1 MAHAV
6 NNILYNSARW
16 EGFAFRE
23 GDIIISTPAKCGTTW
38 TQRIVSL
45 LVFDSAELYAPMARV
60 SPWLDM
66 NTRPLPDVVA
76 ELEAQTHRRFIKSH
90 LALDLLPRDDRVTYI
105 TVGRDP
111 RDVAISMANH
121 MDNID
126 FDKFMGERVAAVGAD
141 DLVDMKP
148 EDMPDVSGG
157 PTERFW
163 RWVEAPN
170 GEDGLGG
177 VVNHLKSYWDHRD
190 DPNIV
195 MLHYDDLQRDLV
207 GQMAY
212 LAERLGIERS
222 RDRLEE
228 LSPAA
233 TFWEMKAAAQSTAP
247 NGDQSFWKSADDF
260 FHAGT
265 SGQWR
270 DLMSEDELPRY
281 EAALSTWASP
291 DLAHWLHHGGRTVTD
306 K

>member
-1 MAHAV
+1 MAEAV
-6 NNILYNSARW
+6 NNVLYNSARW
-16 EGFAFRE
+16 EGFAFRD

-45 LVFDSAELYAPMARV
+45 LVFDSDELHAPMARI

-66 NTRPLPDVVA
+66 NTRPLADVIA
-76 ELEAQTHRRFIKSH
+76 ELEAQSHRRFIKSH
-90 LALDLLPRDDRVTYI
+90 LALDLLPRHERVTYI

-111 RDVAISMANH
+111 RDVAISMAHH
-121 MDNID
+121 MDNIN
-126 FDKFMGERVAAVGAD
+126 FDKFIGERIAAVGAE

-157 PTERFW
+157 PTDRFW
-163 RWVEAPN
+163 RWVEEAT

-177 VVNHLKSYWDHRD
+177 VVNHLKSYWDQRE

-195 MLHYDDLQRDLV
+195 LLHYDDLQRDLV

-212 LAERLGIERS
+212 LAERLGFERS
-222 RDRLEE
+222 LERLEE
-228 LSPAA
+228 LAPAA
-233 TFWEMKAAAQSTAP
+233 SFWEMKAAAQSTAP
-247 NGDQSFWKSADDF
+247 NGDQTFWKSADDF

-270 DLMSEDELPRY
+270 KVMAEDEVPRY
-281 EAALSTWASP
+281 EAALEKWASP
-291 DLAHWLHHGGRTVTD
+291 ELAHWLHNGGLTT
-306 K
+306 

>member
-1 MAHAV
+1 MTAPV

-16 EGFAFRE
+16 EGFAFRD

-45 LVFDSAELYAPMARV
+45 LVFDSAELHAPMARI

-66 NTRPLPDVVA
+66 NTRPLADVVA

-126 FDKFMGERVAAVGAD
+126 FDKFIGERVAAVGAE
-141 DLVDMKP
+141 DLTEMKP
-148 EDMPDVSGG
+148 EDMPDPSG
-157 PTERFW
+157 TAMDRFW
-163 RWVEAPN
+163 RWVEDPT
-170 GEDGLGG
+170 GDFGLRGLVG
-177 VVNHLKSYWDHRD
+177 HLNSYWERRE

-207 GQMAY
+207 GEMAY
-212 LAERLGIERS
+212 VAQRLGIERS
-222 RDRLEE
+222 RERLEQ
-228 LSPAA
+228 LAPAA
-233 TFWEMKAAAQSTAP
+233 SFAEMKATAQTTAP
-247 NGDQSFWKSADDF
+247 NGDQTFWKSADDF
-260 FHAGT
+260 FRAGR

-270 DLMSEDELPRY
+270 DIMSDEEVPRY
-281 EAALSTWASP
+281 EAAVKACASP
-291 DLAHWLHHGGRTVTD
+291 ELAYWLHHGGRTVD
-306 K
+306 A